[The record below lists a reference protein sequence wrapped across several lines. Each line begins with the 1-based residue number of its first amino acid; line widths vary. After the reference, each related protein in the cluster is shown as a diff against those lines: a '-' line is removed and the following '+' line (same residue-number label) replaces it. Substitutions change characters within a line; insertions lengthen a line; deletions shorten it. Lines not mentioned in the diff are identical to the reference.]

1 MVGPWFDTHVHLS
14 DAQFD
19 WDRDIAIERA
29 TVAGVSG
36 MVEIAD
42 GPPEWEKA
50 QALSEANLKNIW
62 WAAGLHPYY
71 ADLATPDVWKKL
83 KNLAHHPR
91 FVAIGEVGLDY
102 AKATVPPEMQKKTLR
117 SAIEVSL
124 QVNKP
129 LIIHCRNAYEDLHPI
144 LKDFFY
150 GTERC
155 PGVVHCFSGTQS
167 DADKLI
173 AMGFYLGVDG
183 PLTYPS
189 ANDLRAVMTNVPLSR
204 IVLETDSPY
213 LPPQSRRGKRNEPMH
228 VVSVG
233 EKLAEIRGK
242 SPMEIAKET
251 RANALYLYGINPAV
265 FSA

>member
-1 MVGPWFDTHVHLS
+1 MWFDTHVHLS
-14 DAQFD
+14 DPQFD
-19 WDRDIAIERA
+19 ADRDASIARA
-29 TVAGVSG
+29 RAAGVSTL
-36 MVEIAD
+36 VEIAD

-50 QALSEANLKNIW
+50 RVLSDAHSDVW

-71 ADLATPDVWKKL
+71 ADQASPDVWNKL
-83 KNLAHHPR
+83 REHARHTR

-102 AKATVPPEMQKKTLR
+102 AKATVPAEAQKKAFR
-117 SAIEVSL
+117 AAIELSL
-124 QVNKP
+124 EVKKP
-129 LIIHCRNAYEDLHPI
+129 LIIHCRNAYADLHPI
-144 LKDFFY
+144 LKDFFH
-150 GTERC
+150 GSGPC
-155 PGVVHCFSGTQS
+155 PGVVHCFSGDQA

-189 ANDLRAVMTNVPLSR
+189 AKGLRDVMSNIPLSR

-213 LPPQSRRGKRNEPMH
+213 LPPQTHRGQRNEPMY

-233 EKLAEIRGK
+233 EKLAEIRQK
-242 SPMEIAKET
+242 SVSET
-251 RANALYLYGINPAV
+251 AEATARNGNALFSLNPPV